1 MTKYTR
7 FTATIQLKGHYFND
21 GGLINGPRLADF
33 VNGGSTPTAAKLK
46 TLKSKIE
53 QARKALL
60 AGNAVECGRTI
71 LRPVA

>member
-1 MTKYTR
+1 VAKYTR

-46 TLKSKIE
+46 TLKPKIE
-53 QARKALL
+53 QVRKLLL
-60 AGNAVECGRTI
+60 AGKTVECGRII